1 MKHQTLILAALILI
15 GVYLLYEVFAPFFI
29 PLCWAAVFAIVFYPY
44 YIWILGRTGFSR
56 SLAAFIACVTIGVFV
71 VVPIVYL
78 GSAIAQEVF
87 GLYQWAEGYVIAVGP
102 QAADKPPVFIP
113 TFIADFIRHYSGLS
127 NVQLNNLFAASL
139 KEVSLWML
147 GGMTDFI
154 KSFAQLIVNAVL
166 AFFAMF
172 YIFRDG
178 WRMLAVAMRNVPLSA
193 HDREKLVD
201 RTGKVIQ
208 ATVTG
213 GLFVG
218 CVQGLLGGLAFWVA
232 GLNSPILW
240 GFVMFLLSFLP
251 WIGTALVW
259 FPAGVY
265 LVLTGNHFSGIGLM
279 LWGFF
284 VVGLIDN
291 FLRPLL
297 ISEAVDLHPLLVFFS
312 IIGAVNAFGIIG
324 IIAGPLILS
333 IAVAAMEI
341 YQENNH
347 Q

>member
-1 MKHQTLILAALILI
+1 MKNQNIILAALVLL
-15 GVYLLYEVFAPFFI
+15 GGYLLYAVFASFFI
-29 PLCWAAVFAIVFYPY
+29 PLCWAAVMAIVFYPY
-44 YIWILGRTGFSR
+44 YIWLIAATGLSR
-56 SLAAFIACVTIGVFV
+56 SMAAFIACATIGVFV
-71 VVPIVYL
+71 VVPMFFL
-78 GSAIAQEVF
+78 GSAIATEVL
-87 GLYQWAEGYVIAVGP
+87 GLYQWAEEHIRLVSS
-102 QAADKPPVFIP
+102 QAANKSVVFLP
-113 TFIADFIRHYSGLS
+113 SSIAGLIRRYAGLS
-127 NVQLNNLFAASL
+127 DAQINNIFAATL
-139 KEVSLWML
+139 KEASYWLV
-147 GGMTDFI
+147 GGMTDLV
-154 KSFAQLIVNAVL
+154 KSFVQIVVNAVL

-178 WRMLAVAMRNVPLSA
+178 WRFLATTMRLIPLSV

-208 ATVTG
+208 ATVIG

-218 CVQGLLGGLAFWVA
+218 VVQGLLGGLAFWAV
-232 GLNSPILW
+232 GLNAPILW

-259 FPAGVY
+259 FPAAVY
-265 LVLTGNHFSGIGLM
+265 LLLTGDHFSGFGLM
-279 LWGFF
+279 IWGFF

-297 ISEAVDLHPLLVFFS
+297 ISEAADLHPLLVFFS

-333 IAVAAMEI
+333 IAVAAIEI

-347 Q
+347 P